1 MAFSASQYLSYATTL
16 TATTSATTS
25 PTTTAKFSVIA
36 MTVSNSATSNK
47 TTYADVGFYNGTVS
61 TNILTK
67 VPLIP
72 GGCVVVE
79 GFQHH
84 VLPTSGYMYTTPY
97 ATTGI
102 GVVVTGVEVT

>member
-1 MAFSASQYLSYATTL
+1 MAFTATNYLTFATTL

-36 MTVSNSATSNK
+36 MTVSNTATTNK
-47 TTYADVGFYNGTVS
+47 TTYADVGIYNGTVS
-61 TNILTK
+61 VNILTK
-67 VPLIP
+67 VPLYP
-72 GGCVVVE
+72 GGALIVE

-97 ATTGI
+97 ATSGVGI
-102 GVVVTGVEVT
+102 VITGVEVS

>member
-1 MAFSASQYLSYATTL
+1 MAFTASQYLSYATTL

-36 MTVSNSATSNK
+36 MTVSNAATTNK
-47 TTYADVGFYNGTVS
+47 MNYADVGFYNGTVT

-67 VPLIP
+67 APLPP
-72 GGCVVVE
+72 GGALVVE

-84 VLPTSGYMYTTPY
+84 VLPTSGYIAVTPY

-102 GVVVTGVEVT
+102 GVVISGVEVS